1 MLNQDLVRELC
12 LHYAEAWTAGDV
24 AAAASL
30 FSPSAVVRDP
40 IDGPVLNGIGDIRA
54 FFDSVTSVVESLE
67 VVDPL
72 FISADC
78 RHVAARYDIVA
89 CVDGRR
95 FVTHAVD
102 IFHLGDDGLVVGME
116 AIHAP
121 GDVVEGGT
129 GTT

>member
-1 MLNQDLVRELC
+1 MLDQDVVRKLC
-12 LHYAEAWTAGDV
+12 RRYAEAWTAGDV
-24 AAAASL
+24 ATAASL

-40 IDGPVLNGIGDIRA
+40 IDGPVLDGIDDIRA
-54 FFDSVTSVVESLE
+54 FFDSVTPVVESLE
-67 VVDPL
+67 VVEPL

-78 RHVAARYDIVA
+78 HHVAARYDIVA

-102 IFHLGDDGLVVGME
+102 IFHLGADGLFVAME

-121 GDVVEGGT
+121 GDVLDEGAGT
-129 GTT
+129 A